1 MITILYKLRKV
12 FCYNKMVKQITNI
25 EVNGKIIGSKPLQME
40 DNLISIKEKI
50 KNKVN
55 SPFIFLDKSGKTI
68 AKENEDSLKLED
80 IIFEQKIKLKLL
92 ESGIK
97 IFLNNKNVCSVECPT
112 DKSLDYLRKML
123 NDKIKENFLFLDTN
137 LNEIDLDD
145 ENDYLIKNIIKVNEI
160 KLRRNSF
167 EDNNTSN
174 LTSTSSNDD
183 NKEFKK
189 LEIKKEKKYIDFSK
203 YKILEK
209 NEDLTIYKYSDVQR
223 QSNYKLVYQYFYD
236 NFEGEDYN
244 NAYVILFCGKTGDG
258 KTTSINAFFNIIKGI
273 TLEDDY
279 RFILIQEPE
288 KKKKQAESQTDGVH
302 LYYVRDYNNN
312 PVIIIDSQGY
322 GDTRGKQYDDMV
334 DDAFRYVFSS
344 VIDHI
349 NTALFIVKSNTNR
362 LDILTKYI
370 FSSVTSLFSED
381 ISENFI
387 ILATFANRDTMKNGP
402 DFIHS
407 ILTDAEFL
415 DIQKR
420 MDDNWWYALDSK
432 SILENEKDKLTL
444 YSFEKTLELYEKKI
458 LKLKPKGIKKS
469 SEVLNSRNELRI
481 EVNNLNNH
489 FQDLLIEQDNLQ
501 RKEKTIDQVTNKIHD
516 MELTISNLER
526 DMERKTP
533 KELERELRILNEE
546 LNTKLFNL
554 KNLTETKTI
563 RKLKKDKIN
572 NFKFTVCDNCL
583 INCHEPCDCL
593 FQTLFSRCHVFTFWG
608 HKCEKCGC
616 KKEDHTQDC
625 YSYISELITTQKNT
639 DNEQRKE
646 RIEYENKKKQYL
658 DEMNK
663 NYSEKNN
670 LEKQKN
676 ELTYNKNQLLEE
688 KSKNLNEKIEIQSR
702 IGNINQEILYII
714 YNLQKISQK
723 INDIAMNNNHLK
735 TEDEYIDDMINKM
748 DKLNINE
755 KEKIAKIQ
763 QIKQN
768 NKIFKNAVNLN
779 REELLKLDNKQLAE
793 KLKIIMPAIK
803 N

>member
-1 MITILYKLRKV
+1 
-12 FCYNKMVKQITNI
+12 MVKQITNI

-123 NDKIKENFLFLDTN
+123 NDKIKENFLFLDIN

-145 ENDYLIKNIIKVNEI
+145 ENDYLIQNIIKVNEI

-174 LTSTSSNDD
+174 LTSTSLNDD

-223 QSNYKLVYQYFYD
+223 QSQYKLVYQYFYD

-258 KTTSINAFFNIIKGI
+258 KTTSINAFFNIIKGM

-288 KKKKQAESQTDGVH
+288 KKKRQAESQTDGVH

-334 DDAFRYVFSS
+334 DEAFRYVFSS

-407 ILTDAEFL
+407 IQTDAEFL
-415 DIQKR
+415 NIQKR

-458 LKLKPKGIKKS
+458 LKLRPKGIKKS
-469 SEVLNSRNELRI
+469 SEVLNCRNELRI

-501 RKEKTIDQVTNKIHD
+501 RKEKTIDQVNNKIHD

-546 LNTKLFNL
+546 LNNKLFNL
-554 KNLTETKTI
+554 KNLIETKTI
-563 RKLKKDKIN
+563 RKLRKDKIN
-572 NFKFTVCDNCL
+572 NFKYTVCDNCQ

-593 FQTLFSRCHVFTFWG
+593 FQTIFSRCHVFTFWG

-616 KKEDHTQDC
+616 KKEDHTQDY

-658 DEMNK
+658 YEMNK

-793 KLKIIMPAIK
+793 KLKIIMPVIK

>member
-1 MITILYKLRKV
+1 
-12 FCYNKMVKQITNI
+12 MVKQITDI
-25 EVNGKIIGSKPLQME
+25 EVNGKIIGSKPLEME
-40 DNLISIKEKI
+40 DNLILIKEKI
-50 KNKVN
+50 KNKIN
-55 SPFIFLDKSGKTI
+55 TPFIFLDKSGKII

-80 IIFEQKIKLKLL
+80 IIIEQKIQLKLL
-92 ESGIK
+92 ESEIK
-97 IFLNNKNVCSVECPT
+97 IFLNNKNVCSVECPK

-123 NDKIKENFLFLDTN
+123 NDRVGGDFLFLDSN
-137 LNEIDLDD
+137 FNEIDLED
-145 ENDYLIKNIIKVNEI
+145 ENDYLIENIIKVNEI
-160 KLRRNSF
+160 KLRRKSF
-167 EDNNTSN
+167 EDDGASN
-174 LTSTSSNDD
+174 LTSTSSYDD
-183 NKEFKK
+183 NKDFKK

-223 QSNYKLVYQYFYD
+223 QSGHKLVYQYFYD

-334 DDAFRYVFSS
+334 DDAFRYIFSS

-387 ILATFANRDTMKNGP
+387 ILATFANRDTIKNGP

-407 ILTDAEFL
+407 IQTDAEFL
-415 DIQKR
+415 NIQKR
-420 MDDNWWYALDSK
+420 MEDNWWFALDSK
-432 SILENEKDKLTL
+432 SILENEKDKITL
-444 YSFEKTLELYEKKI
+444 YSFEKTMELYEKKI
-458 LKLKPKGIKKS
+458 LKLRPKGIKKS
-469 SEVLNSRNELRI
+469 SEVLNSRNILRI

-501 RKEKTIDQVTNKIHD
+501 RKEKAIDQVNNKIHD
-516 MELTISNLER
+516 MELTISKLER
-526 DMERKTP
+526 DMERKNP

-546 LNTKLFNL
+546 LATKLISL
-554 KNLTETKTI
+554 KNCTETKTI
-563 RKLKKDKIN
+563 RVLKKDKIN
-572 NFKFTVCDNCL
+572 NFKYTVCDICK

-593 FQTLFSRCHVFTFWG
+593 FQTMFNRCHVFTFWG
-608 HKCEKCGC
+608 QKCEKCGC
-616 KKEDHTQDC
+616 KKDDHSHDY
-625 YSYISELITTQKNT
+625 YSYISELFITQKNT
-639 DNEQRKE
+639 DEEQRKE
-646 RIEYENKKKQYL
+646 QIQYENKKKQYL
-658 DEMNK
+658 NEMNK
-663 NYSEKNN
+663 NYSEKNKI
-670 LEKQKN
+670 EKQRN
-676 ELTYNKNQLLEE
+676 ELTYNKNELLNE
-688 KSKNLNEKIEIQSR
+688 KSKNLKEKIEIQNR
-702 IGNINQEILYII
+702 IGDINHEILYII
-714 YNLQKISQK
+714 YNLQKISEK

-755 KEKIAKIQ
+755 KEKIARIQ

-793 KLKIIMPAIK
+793 KLKIIMPAIQ